1 MEKQSLRSL
10 MLDQLPFE
18 ASKEQ
23 LEVIRALEVFCLK
36 PDASHLFMLKGYA
49 GTGKT
54 SIIGA
59 LVKSLPHF
67 GKTAALL
74 APTGRAAK
82 VITSY
87 SGRKAFTIHKKIYQ
101 TSSSKDG
108 KLNFRLR
115 KNNASHTIFIVDEAS
130 MIHDGLD
137 FDGRSLLEDLLLF
150 VNSGNKC
157 GIILVGDTAQLPP
170 VGIEISPALDPE
182 FLEYRFHIN
191 VFSFEMTQVHRQAA
205 FSGILHNATMIRNH
219 LESGATTIP
228 KFDLSGYED
237 IIRVQESYELEDAL
251 NESYD
256 AVDVEGTMVVCR
268 SNKRANAYNQQI
280 RFKIRWKEEEISAG
294 DYLMVVKNNYFWL
307 QPNSKPGFIAN
318 GDIIEVMRINT
329 IHDELYGF
337 RFAEMTVR
345 LVDYPDEPELE
356 TIVIL
361 DTLQLDSASLSF
373 AASKQLYEEVA
384 KDYMDVSGYQRLLK
398 IKSNPYFNALQVKF
412 AYAVTC
418 HKAQGG
424 QWENVIVEQSYLAD
438 DTVNKEYLRWLYTA
452 LTRATSKLYLVGFK
466 DSFFKE

>member
-10 MLDQLPFE
+10 MRDQLPFE
-18 ASKEQ
+18 ANKEQ
-23 LEVIRALEVFCLK
+23 LEVLAALESFCSKL
-36 PDASHLFMLKGYA
+36 DASRLFMLKGYA

-67 GKTAALL
+67 GKTASLL

-82 VITSY
+82 VITNY

-115 KNNASHTIFIVDEAS
+115 KNNASHTLFIVDEAS

-137 FDGRSLLEDLLLF
+137 FEGRSLLEDLLLY
-150 VNSGNKC
+150 VSSGNRC
-157 GIILVGDTAQLPP
+157 SLILVGDKAQLPP
-170 VGIEISPALDPE
+170 VGMDLSPALDPE
-182 FLEYRFHIN
+182 YLEYRFHVN
-191 VFSFEMTQVHRQAA
+191 VVCYEMKQVQRQAQ
-205 FSGILHNATMIRNH
+205 FSGILHNATMIREH

-228 KFDLSGYED
+228 RFELAGYND
-237 IIRVQESYELEDAL
+237 VIRIQESYELEDAL

-329 IHDELYGF
+329 IHEDLYGF
-337 RFAEMTVR
+337 RFAELTVR

-361 DTLQLDSASLSF
+361 DTLQLDGASL
-373 AASKQLYEEVA
+373 AYTESKRLYEEVA
-384 KDYMDVSGYQRLLK
+384 KDYLDVSGYQRLLK
-398 IKSNPYFNALQVKF
+398 IKNNPYFNALQVKF

-424 QWENVIVEQSYLAD
+424 QWDNVIVEQAYLAED
-438 DTVNKEYLRWLYTA
+438 QVDTSYLRWLYTA
-452 LTRATSKLYLVGFK
+452 LTRATNKLYLVGFK

>member
-1 MEKQSLRSL
+1 MERQSLASL
-10 MLDQLPFE
+10 MLHQLPFE
-18 ASKEQ
+18 ATKEQ
-23 LEVIRALEVFCLK
+23 LAVLRALETFCLK
-36 PDASHLFMLKGYA
+36 PEASRLFMLKGYA

-59 LVKSLPHF
+59 LVKSLPQF

-82 VITSY
+82 VIANY

-115 KNNASHTIFIVDEAS
+115 KNNASHTLFIVDEAS
-130 MIHDGLD
+130 MIHDGVD
-137 FDGRSLLEDLLLF
+137 MEGRSLLEDLLLF
-150 VNSGNKC
+150 VSAGNRC
-157 GIILVGDTAQLPP
+157 SVILVGDTAQLPP
-170 VGIEISPALDPE
+170 VGMDLSPALDPE
-182 FLEYRFHIN
+182 YLEYRFHLD
-191 VFSFEMTQVHRQAA
+191 VVCYEMKEVQRQRQ
-205 FSGILHNATMIRNH
+205 FSGILHNATMIREH
-219 LESGATTIP
+219 LESGATSIP
-228 KFDLSGYED
+228 QFELSGFD
-237 IIRVQESYELEDAL
+237 DVIRIQESYELEDAL

-268 SNKRANAYNQQI
+268 SNKRANGYNQQI

-318 GDIIEVMRINT
+318 GDIVEVMRINS
-329 IHDELYGF
+329 IREDLYGF
-337 RFAEMTVR
+337 RFAELTVR
-345 LVDYPDEPELE
+345 LIDYPDEPELE

-361 DTLQLDSASLSF
+361 DTLQLDGASLPY
-373 AASKQLYEEVA
+373 AESKRLYEEIS

-398 IKSNPYFNALQVKF
+398 IKNNPYFNALQVKF

-424 QWENVIVEQSYLAD
+424 QWDSVIVEQSYLPED
-438 DTVNKEYLRWLYTA
+438 QVNTEYLRWLYTA
-452 LTRATSKLYLVGFK
+452 LTRATNKLYLVGFK